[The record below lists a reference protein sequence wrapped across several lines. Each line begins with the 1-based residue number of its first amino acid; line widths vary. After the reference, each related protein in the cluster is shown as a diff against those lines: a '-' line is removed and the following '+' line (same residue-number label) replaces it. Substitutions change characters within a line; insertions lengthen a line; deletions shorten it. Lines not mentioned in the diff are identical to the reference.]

1 MDRKKILQGVD
12 QSSLLASEWANNNVN
27 LEIINESTIKISSN
41 ATQIGKISETQ
52 QIYTIRGEKQLYISF
67 DGRFMID
74 ALKAIKEDIVT
85 LSFGG
90 SMRPILIEAG
100 EQSAAVYLISPVRA
114 YQEQRN
120 VSHYVQAHF
129 IFY

>member
-1 MDRKKILQGVD
+1 
-12 QSSLLASEWANNNVN
+12 
-27 LEIINESTIKISSN
+27 
-41 ATQIGKISETQ
+41 
-52 QIYTIRGEKQLYISF
+52 
-67 DGRFMID
+67 MID

-100 EQSAAVYLISPVRA
+100 EQSAAVHLISPVRA

-129 IFY
+129 MFY